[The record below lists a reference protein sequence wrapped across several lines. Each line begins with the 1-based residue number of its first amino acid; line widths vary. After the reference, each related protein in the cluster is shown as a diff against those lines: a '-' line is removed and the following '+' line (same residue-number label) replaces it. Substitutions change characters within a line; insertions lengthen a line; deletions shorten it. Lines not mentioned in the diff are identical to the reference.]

1 MQKISQ
7 CVEIVIVGQ
16 RVGAKRRPMTDFA
29 KQSRATIRQ
38 FWLLRCFRLRSL
50 SCGGQVAPRN
60 DGKCDLFCSAWEGIT
75 MAISQTAGGASP
87 VDVISASSIDVAE
100 FIDRQPVGGFQ
111 IRLLLTCA
119 AVLFLDG
126 FDTQAI
132 GYVAPALAKEWGL
145 TKAAL
150 GPVFSAGLFGL
161 MIGALLFGPLADRVG
176 RKKIIIFS
184 TLAFGIG
191 TLATSFVQDVNTLL
205 AIRFLTGLGL
215 GGPMAT
221 AVAMSSE
228 FSPHRRRAPMVMI
241 MFRGF
246 SVGAALGGL
255 LAAALIP
262 QFGWRS
268 VFVVGGVAPLLL
280 FPILALRLPESVRFL
295 ALTGRA
301 NERVAQLLGLIN
313 PKAVFAPAA
322 QFVIHEPGLA
332 GIPVLHLFRE
342 GRTPVTLLLW
352 VVFFMS
358 LLDLYFLSNWLPTVL
373 NDLGASV
380 SSAAAIGSMLQ
391 VGGVVGT
398 FALGSIIDRFSFRAL
413 ALVYFA
419 AVFAVGAIGQLG
431 HSVAFFTL
439 AIFSPPFSIV
449 ARQIPSNALAAGVYP
464 TSVRATGVG
473 WALGIGRVGSIVGP
487 IARGLLRTM
496 KRSTASGCRAPAD
509 LPQWA
514 AP

>member
-1 MQKISQ
+1 M
-7 CVEIVIVGQ
+7 
-16 RVGAKRRPMTDFA
+16 
-29 KQSRATIRQ
+29 
-38 FWLLRCFRLRSL
+38 
-50 SCGGQVAPRN
+50 
-60 DGKCDLFCSAWEGIT
+60 T
-75 MAISQTAGGASP
+75 MAVSQTQGGASP
-87 VDVISASSIDVAE
+87 VDVAA
-100 FIDRQPVGGFQ
+100 FIEQQPVGRFQ
-111 IRLLLTCA
+111 IGLLLTCA

-145 TKAAL
+145 TKGAL

-176 RKKIIIFS
+176 PKKIIILS

-191 TLATSFVQDVNTLL
+191 ALVTAFVQDVTTLL

-215 GGPMAT
+215 GG
-221 AVAMSSE
+221 AMPNAIAMTSE
-228 FSPHRRRAPMVMI
+228 FNPRRRRATMVMI
-241 MFRGF
+241 MFCGF
-246 SVGAALGGL
+246 SVGAALVGL

-280 FPILALRLPESVRFL
+280 VPILALRLPESVRFL
-295 ALTGRA
+295 ALAGGA
-301 NERVAQLLGLIN
+301 NERVAQLLGFIA
-313 PKAVFAPAA
+313 PKAALAPATR
-322 QFVIHEPGLA
+322 VVGHEPGLA
-332 GIPVLHLFRE
+332 GIPVLHLFRD
-342 GRTPVTLLLW
+342 GRTLATLLLW

-391 VGGVVGT
+391 IGGVGGT

-431 HSVAFFTL
+431 HSVVFVTL
-439 AIFSPPFSIV
+439 AIFAAGFCIV
-449 ARQIPSNALAAGVYP
+449 GGQISANALAAGLYP
-464 TSVRATGVG
+464 TSVRATGVS
-473 WALGIGRVGSIVGP
+473 WALGIARVGSIVGP
-487 IARGLLRTM
+487 PIGGALLAA
-496 KRSTASGCRAPAD
+496 KWSTAPVFGA
-509 LPQWA
+509 A
-514 AP
+514 APPA

>member
-1 MQKISQ
+1 
-7 CVEIVIVGQ
+7 
-16 RVGAKRRPMTDFA
+16 
-29 KQSRATIRQ
+29 
-38 FWLLRCFRLRSL
+38 
-50 SCGGQVAPRN
+50 
-60 DGKCDLFCSAWEGIT
+60 
-75 MAISQTAGGASP
+75 MAISQGGDA
-87 VDVISASSIDVAE
+87 IDVAD
-100 FIDRQPVGGFQ
+100 FIDQQPVGGFQ
-111 IRLLLTCA
+111 LKLLLTCA

-132 GYVAPALAKEWGL
+132 GYVAPALVKEWGL

-176 RKKIIIFS
+176 RKKIIILS

-191 TLATSFVQDVNTLL
+191 ALATAFVHDANTLL

-215 GGPMAT
+215 GGAMPN
-221 AVAMSSE
+221 AVAMTSE
-228 FSPHRRRAPMVMI
+228 FNPRRRRSTMVMI
-241 MFRGF
+241 MFCGF

-262 QFGWRS
+262 HFGWRS

-280 FPILALRLPESVRFL
+280 VPILALRLPESVRFL

-301 NERVAQLLGLIN
+301 NERVAELLGLIS
-313 PKAVFAPAA
+313 PKAAFAPATR
-322 QFVIHEPGLA
+322 FVVHEPELP
-332 GIPVLHLFRE
+332 GIPVLHLFRDR
-342 GRTPVTLLLW
+342 RTPVTLLLW

-358 LLDLYFLSNWLPTVL
+358 LLDIYFLSNWLPTVL

-413 ALVYFA
+413 ALVYFV
-419 AVFAVGAIGQLG
+419 AVFAVGAIGQVG
-431 HSVAFFTL
+431 QSVVLVTM
-439 AIFSPPFSIV
+439 AIFAAGFCV
-449 ARQIPSNALAAGVYP
+449 VGGQIAANALAATFYP

-487 IARGLLRTM
+487 LVGGALLTA
-496 KRSTASGCRAPAD
+496 KWSTASVFMAAAAAALCAALAAFSLSRLASMRATDKEAAD
-509 LPQWA
+509 ISSSYQAGLRPSTTA
-514 AP
+514 GA

>member
-1 MQKISQ
+1 
-7 CVEIVIVGQ
+7 
-16 RVGAKRRPMTDFA
+16 
-29 KQSRATIRQ
+29 
-38 FWLLRCFRLRSL
+38 
-50 SCGGQVAPRN
+50 
-60 DGKCDLFCSAWEGIT
+60 
-75 MAISQTAGGASP
+75 MAISRAQVS
-87 VDVISASSIDVAE
+87 DVSSIDVAA
-100 FIDRQPVGGFQ
+100 FIDAQPVGGFQ

-145 TKAAL
+145 SKGSL

-161 MIGALLFGPLADRVG
+161 MIGALVFGPLADRVG
-176 RKKIIIFS
+176 RRKIIIFS

-191 TLATSFVQDVNTLL
+191 TLATSVIDDVDSLL

-215 GGPMAT
+215 GGAMPN
-221 AVAMSSE
+221 AVAMTSE
-228 FSPHRRRAPMVMI
+228 FSPRRRRATMVMI
-241 MFRGF
+241 MFCGF
-246 SVGAALGGL
+246 SVGAALGGF

-280 FPILALRLPESVRFL
+280 VPILVLRLPESVRFL

-301 NERVAQLLGLIN
+301 HERVAELLGFIGAR
-313 PKAVFAPAA
+313 AVFAPAT
-322 QFVIHEPGLA
+322 QFVVHEPELA
-332 GIPVLHLFRE
+332 GIPVLHLFRD
-342 GRTPVTLLLW
+342 GRTLVTLLLW

-380 SSAAAIGSMLQ
+380 SEAAAIGSMLQ

-413 ALVYFA
+413 ALVYFV

-431 HSVAFFTL
+431 HSVVFVTM
-439 AIFSPPFSIV
+439 AIFAAGFCIV
-449 ARQIPSNALAAGVYP
+449 GGQIAANALAATFYP

-487 IARGLLRTM
+487 LVGGALLIAKWSPGSVFMAAAGAALCAAVAAFSLSRLAGMGGSGQGAADPPATFEAGLRP
-496 KRSTASGCRAPAD
+496 STTAGT
-509 LPQWA
+509 
-514 AP
+514 

>member
-1 MQKISQ
+1 MQ
-7 CVEIVIVGQ
+7 
-16 RVGAKRRPMTDFA
+16 
-29 KQSRATIRQ
+29 
-38 FWLLRCFRLRSL
+38 
-50 SCGGQVAPRN
+50 
-60 DGKCDLFCSAWEGIT
+60 
-75 MAISQTAGGASP
+75 ASGTP
-87 VDVISASSIDVAE
+87 VDVAQ
-100 FIDRQPVGGFQ
+100 FIEQQPVGGFQ

-145 TKAAL
+145 TKSAL

-161 MIGALLFGPLADRVG
+161 MIGALVFGPLADRIG

-184 TLAFGIG
+184 TLAFGLG
-191 TLATSFVQDVNTLL
+191 TLVTAFIQDVGTLL

-215 GGPMAT
+215 GGAMPN
-221 AVAMSSE
+221 AVAMTSE
-228 FSPHRRRAPMVMI
+228 YSPHRRRATMVMI
-241 MFRGF
+241 MFCGF

-280 FPILALRLPESVRFL
+280 APILALRLPESVRFL

-301 NERVAQLLGLIN
+301 HERVAELLARID
-313 PKAVFAPAA
+313 PKAAFAPGT
-322 QFVIHEPGLA
+322 QFIVHEPRLA
-332 GIPVLHLFRE
+332 GLPVLHLFRD
-342 GRTPVTLLLW
+342 GRTLATLLLW

-380 SSAAAIGSMLQ
+380 SASAVIGSMLQ

-398 FALGSIIDRFSFRAL
+398 FALGSVIDRFSFRAL
-413 ALVYFA
+413 ALVYLM

-431 HSVAFFTL
+431 HSVVFVTM
-439 AIFSPPFSIV
+439 AIFAAGFCIV
-449 ARQIPSNALAAGVYP
+449 GGQIAANALAATFYP
-464 TSVRATGVG
+464 TSMRATGVG

-487 IARGLLRTM
+487 LVGGALLTM
-496 KRSTASGCRAPAD
+496 KWSTASVFIAAASAALCAALAAFSLSRVAAIRGGGNKGAIERSPSLEAELQPATRAGA
-509 LPQWA
+509 
-514 AP
+514 

>member
-1 MQKISQ
+1 M
-7 CVEIVIVGQ
+7 
-16 RVGAKRRPMTDFA
+16 KRKACDSFE
-29 KQSRATIRQ
+29 
-38 FWLLRCFRLRSL
+38 FRLSYPIKRGRRQQPRS
-50 SCGGQVAPRN
+50 G
-60 DGKCDLFCSAWEGIT
+60 LFGRRDN
-75 MAISQTAGGASP
+75 MAATQTHGA
-87 VDVISASSIDVAE
+87 IDVAD
-100 FIDRQPVGGFQ
+100 FIDQQPIGAFQ
-111 IRLLLTCA
+111 IKLLVTCA

-145 TKAAL
+145 TKGAL

-161 MIGALLFGPLADRVG
+161 MIGALVFGPLADRIG
-176 RKKIIIFS
+176 RKKIIILS

-191 TLATSFVQDVNTLL
+191 SLATAFVQDVNYLL

-215 GGPMAT
+215 GGAMPN
-221 AVAMSSE
+221 AVAMTSE
-228 FSPHRRRAPMVMI
+228 FNPRRRRATMVMI
-241 MFRGF
+241 MFCGF

-280 FPILALRLPESVRFL
+280 VPVLALRLPESVRFL

-301 NERVAQLLGLIN
+301 HQRVAELLAAIN
-313 PKAVFAPAA
+313 PKVAFAAET
-322 QFVIHEPGLA
+322 QFMIHEPELA
-332 GIPVLHLFRE
+332 GIPVLHLFRNA
-342 GRTPVTLLLW
+342 RTQVTLLLW

-413 ALVYFA
+413 ALVYFM
-419 AVFAVGAIGQLG
+419 
-431 HSVAFFTL
+431 
-439 AIFSPPFSIV
+439 
-449 ARQIPSNALAAGVYP
+449 AGVP
-464 TSVRATGVG
+464 GRA
-473 WALGIGRVGSIVGP
+473 
-487 IARGLLRTM
+487 LRP
-496 KRSTASGCRAPAD
+496 RRAP
-509 LPQWA
+509 P
-514 AP
+514 